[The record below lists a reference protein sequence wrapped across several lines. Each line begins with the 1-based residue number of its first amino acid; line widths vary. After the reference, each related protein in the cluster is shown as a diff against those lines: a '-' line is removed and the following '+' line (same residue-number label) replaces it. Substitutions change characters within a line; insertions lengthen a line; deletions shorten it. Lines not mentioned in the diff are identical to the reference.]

1 MEKYPGDVPG
11 DSTALPLPPRPRAG
25 RPALSESRR
34 EAARLEIALAT
45 VRLFQDKGIQATSAG
60 EVAHSLGISTR
71 TLWRY
76 FPTKESFVRPLL
88 THSFDRL
95 LAHLRNWPVDRP
107 LAEAVGVIGASA
119 GSGLSHVRTVVR
131 MTRTEPALR
140 SVWLGVA
147 DGFTRALADVV
158 AERDGVAADSLTA
171 GVRASA
177 LGGAMVAAVEHWA
190 WEEPSAQGATL
201 AEVIRDAVELAGAG
215 LHGERES
222 GKPR

>member
-1 MEKYPGDVPG
+1 MENCPGDVPG
-11 DSTALPLPPRPRAG
+11 DSAAPPLPPQSRVG

-34 EAARLEIALAT
+34 EAVRLEIALAT

-88 THSFDRL
+88 THGFDRL
-95 LAHLRNWPVDRP
+95 LAHLRNWPADRP
-107 LAEAVGVIGASA
+107 LAEAVVAVGASA
-119 GSGLSHVRTVVR
+119 GSGLRHVRTVVR

-147 DGFTRALADVV
+147 DGFSRALADIV
-158 AERDGVAADSLTA
+158 AERDAVPAGSLVAR
-171 GVRASA
+171 VRASA

-190 WEEPSAQGATL
+190 WEEPSAEGVTL
-201 AEVIRDAVELAGAG
+201 AEVIGEAVELAGAG
-215 LHGERES
+215 LYGERES
-222 GKPR
+222 WNPH